1 MTCLIAKKVVEDSSV
16 GRAERRWQRRGG
28 GTVVSAVLP
37 ELKEVRPGCRTAA
50 ARLLYMMYKCE
61 CLLGWWVEDAPR
73 LFCQK
78 TSLLRARKMMIIFI
92 SSRVML
98 KFVYRSWKQNDFF
111 ISHQLNWYNHH
122 NQRSFIILL
131 LKIAELLLKIRA
143 NFRHFWKFKGL
154 PLGILFCP
162 KIAKRHLIWSSQP
175 APQNKHKT
183 N

>member
-1 MTCLIAKKVVEDSSV
+1 MGFFVCDLSYCKKSSR
-16 GRAERRWQRRGG
+16 GFLGWPRR
-28 GTVVSAVLP
+28 
-37 ELKEVRPGCRTAA
+37 AA
-50 ARLLYMMYKCE
+50 AHAAWTWRSSARLPSRHCPATVCLLYMMYKCE

-131 LKIAELLLKIRA
+131 L
-143 NFRHFWKFKGL
+143 NSYWKFEQIFAIFENSRGL
-154 PLGILFCP
+154 PTGILVCP
-162 KIAKRHLIWSSQP
+162 KIAKRHLIWCSQP